1 MKNEKLDQ
9 VSSGKSRPGFS
20 TRYNIAARSHR
31 RLFNQSEQDQT
42 TTKTTRRIGGA
53 NWQNH

>member
-9 VSSGKSRPGFS
+9 VSTRHSRPGFS
-20 TRYNIAARSHR
+20 TRHTATSSYS
-31 RLFNQSEQDQT
+31 RLFDQPEGDQIYSNS
-42 TTKTTRRIGGA
+42 TRQTGGA